1 MSIKRG
7 DIYFTMIWA
16 KDVSIKGY
24 LSKLEEWY
32 KDPNHFLGD
41 PPIPAQY
48 ALDLIFKVL
57 IDNKEQYPYLTTMPE
72 NTEQVNSI
80 MLDLILHKYSRKYRK
95 YLKQRARHNT

>member
-1 MSIKRG
+1 
-7 DIYFTMIWA
+7 MIWA

-57 IDNKEQYPYLTTMPE
+57 IDDKEQYPYLTIIPE

-80 MLDLILHKYSRKYRK
+80 MLDLILHKYGRKYRK
-95 YLKQRARHNT
+95 YLKQRARHNK

>member
-1 MSIKRG
+1 
-7 DIYFTMIWA
+7 MIWA
-16 KDVSIKGY
+16 KDVSIEGY
-24 LSKLEEWY
+24 LSNLEEWY

-48 ALDLIFKVL
+48 ALNLIFKVL
-57 IDNKEQYPYLTTMPE
+57 IDDKEQYPYLTIIPE

-95 YLKQRARHNT
+95 YLKQRARHNK

>member
-1 MSIKRG
+1 MSIKG
-7 DIYFTMIWA
+7 GIYFTMIWDR
-16 KDVSIKGY
+16 DVSIEGY

-57 IDNKEQYPYLTTMPE
+57 IDDKEQYPYLTTMPE
-72 NTEQVNSI
+72 NAEQTNSI

-95 YLKQRARHNT
+95 YLKQRARHNK

>member
-1 MSIKRG
+1 
-7 DIYFTMIWA
+7 MIWDN
-16 KDVSIKGY
+16 DVSIEGY

-57 IDNKEQYPYLTTMPE
+57 IDDNEQYPYLTT
-72 NTEQVNSI
+72 

-95 YLKQRARHNT
+95 YLKQRARHNK

>member
-1 MSIKRG
+1 MSIKG
-7 DIYFTMIWA
+7 STYYKMIW
-16 KDVSIKGY
+16 DNDISIEGY

-32 KDPNHFLGD
+32 KDPKHFLGD

-48 ALDLIFKVL
+48 ALNLIFKVL
-57 IDNKEQYPYLTTMPE
+57 IDDKEQYPYLTIIPE

-95 YLKQRARHNT
+95 YLKQRARYNK

>member
-1 MSIKRG
+1 MSIKRST
-7 DIYFTMIWA
+7 YYKMIWDN
-16 KDVSIKGY
+16 DVSIEGY

-32 KDPNHFLGD
+32 KDPKHFLGD

-48 ALDLIFKVL
+48 ALNLIFKVL
-57 IDNKEQYPYLTTMPE
+57 IDDKEQYPYLTIIPE

-95 YLKQRARHNT
+95 YLKQRARHNK